1 MPDDDQIRI
10 PIFVDDEDGV
20 RGAVPP
26 GDDVF
31 FSDVGTRGRPSG
43 RPGGR
48 PGGAA
53 RRVGAVAR
61 DSYGPALEVAEQAVR
76 EAAARFRALGNAVR
90 PDEIEMQFGI
100 TVKGEG
106 TVGIAKAGAESQIR
120 FTFRWHTAAV
130 PVIPSP
136 RVDEQVTQDGT
147 ESGEAAASDG
157 QPEPQS

>member
-10 PIFVDDEDGV
+10 PIFVDDEDGA

-26 GDDVF
+26 GDDLF
-31 FSDVGTRGRPSG
+31 FSDVGTRGG
-43 RPGGR
+43 

-76 EAAARFRALGNAVR
+76 EAAARFRALGNTVR

-136 RVDEQVTQDGT
+136 RVDEQVTQAET
-147 ESGEAAASDG
+147 ETGEAEASDG
-157 QPEPQS
+157 QPEPQP